1 MATIGAHHRRPKGDA
16 MTSITRLGPICLA
29 LGILLPATVAAQDS
43 QPLRDPPGSGRV
55 AFVAQPVD
63 ADTLASTRGGAEVV
77 TNDMTLNGVTANN
90 SARNV
95 TTGDN
100 SISAGSFANMSGLPT
115 VIQNTGANVLIQNA
129 TILNLQMN

>member
-1 MATIGAHHRRPKGDA
+1 
-16 MTSITRLGPICLA
+16 MTSITRFGPICMA
-29 LGILLPATVAAQDS
+29 LGILLPATAVAQTS
-43 QPLRDPPGSGRV
+43 QPTPDAPGSVGRPV

-63 ADTLASTRGGAEVV
+63 AATLANTRGGAEVV
-77 TNDMTLNGVTANN
+77 SNDMTLHGVTANN

>member
-1 MATIGAHHRRPKGDA
+1 
-16 MTSITRLGPICLA
+16 MTSITRLGPICMA
-29 LGILLPATVAAQDS
+29 LGILLPATVAAQTS
-43 QPLRDPPGSGRV
+43 QPTREAPGSGARSV

-63 ADTLASTRGGAEVV
+63 ADTLAKTRGGAEVV
-77 TNDMTLNGVTANN
+77 NNDMTLHGVTAGN

-100 SISAGSFANMSGLPT
+100 SISAGSFANMTGLPT
-115 VIQNTGANVLIQNA
+115 VIQNSGANVLIQNA

>member
-1 MATIGAHHRRPKGDA
+1 
-16 MTSITRLGPICLA
+16 MTSITRLGPLCLA
-29 LGILLPATVAAQDS
+29 LGIMLPATVAAQS
-43 QPLRDPPGSGRV
+43 AQPERHAAAETRSV
-55 AFVAQPVD
+55 VFVAQPVD
-63 ADTLASTRGGAEVV
+63 TDTLARTRGGAEVV
-77 TNDMTLNGVTANN
+77 NNDMTLRGVTANN

-115 VIQNTGANVLIQNA
+115 VIQNSGANVLIQNA

>member
-1 MATIGAHHRRPKGDA
+1 
-16 MTSITRLGPICLA
+16 MTSITRLGPVCLV
-29 LGILLPATVAAQDS
+29 LGIMLPATVAAQS
-43 QPLRDPPGSGRV
+43 AQPERDTVGADTRSV

-63 ADTLASTRGGAEVV
+63 ADTLARTRGGAEVV
-77 TNDMTLNGVTANN
+77 NNDMTLRGVTANN

-115 VIQNTGANVLIQNA
+115 VIQNSGANVLIQNA

>member
-1 MATIGAHHRRPKGDA
+1 
-16 MTSITRLGPICLA
+16 MTSITRLGPIGLA
-29 LGILLPATVAAQDS
+29 LGILLPATVAAQTSPTPDAPVS
-43 QPLRDPPGSGRV
+43 VVRNV

-63 ADTLASTRGGAEVV
+63 SDTLASTRGGAEVV
-77 TNDMTLNGVTANN
+77 NNDMNLHGVTAGN

-100 SISAGSFANMSGLPT
+100 TISAGSFANMNGLPT
-115 VIQNTGANVLIQNA
+115 VIQNSGANVLIQNA

>member
-1 MATIGAHHRRPKGDA
+1 
-16 MTSITRLGPICLA
+16 MTFITRFGPLCA
-29 LGILLPATVAAQDS
+29 VLGILLPATVAAQS
-43 QPLRDPPGSGRV
+43 TASATAPRAV
-55 AFVAQPVD
+55 AFTAQAVD
-63 ADTLASTRGGAEVV
+63 AETLAATRGGAEVV
-77 TNDMTLNGVTANN
+77 QNDMTLHGVTADN

-129 TILNLQMN
+129 VILHLQMN

>member
-1 MATIGAHHRRPKGDA
+1 
-16 MTSITRLGPICLA
+16 MTSITRLGSICVA
-29 LGILLPATVAAQDS
+29 LGILLPATVAAQTS
-43 QPLRDPPGSGRV
+43 QPTRDAPGSVARSV

-63 ADTLASTRGGAEVV
+63 ANTLANTRGGAEVV
-77 TNDMTLNGVTANN
+77 NNDMTLRGVTANN

-100 SISAGSFANMSGLPT
+100 SISAGSFANMTGLPT

>member
-1 MATIGAHHRRPKGDA
+1 
-16 MTSITRLGPICLA
+16 MTSTTHFGPLCVA
-29 LGILLPATVAAQDS
+29 LGILLPTIAAAQASRAAPDA
-43 QPLRDPPGSGRV
+43 GGRSV

-77 TNDMTLNGVTANN
+77 YNDMNLHGVTAGN

-100 SISAGSFANMSGLPT
+100 TISAGSFANMNGLPT
-115 VIQNTGANVLIQNA
+115 VIQNSGANVLIQNA

>member
-1 MATIGAHHRRPKGDA
+1 
-16 MTSITRLGPICLA
+16 MTSNTRFGAICLA
-29 LGILLPATVAAQDS
+29 LGILLPATVAAQTS
-43 QPLRDPPGSGRV
+43 QPTPDTPGSAARNV
-55 AFVAQPVD
+55 AFVALPVD
-63 ADTLASTRGGAEVV
+63 AATLASTRGGAEVV
-77 TNDMTLNGVTANN
+77 TNDMTLHGVTANN

>member
-1 MATIGAHHRRPKGDA
+1 
-16 MTSITRLGPICLA
+16 MTFITRLGPLCMV
-29 LGILLPATVAAQDS
+29 LGILLPATVAAETAPDA
-43 QPLRDPPGSGRV
+43 PGSGRV

-63 ADTLASTRGGAEVV
+63 AGTLADTRGGAEVV
-77 TNDMTLNGVTANN
+77 NNDMNLHGVTANN

-115 VIQNTGANVLIQNA
+115 VIQNSGANVLIQNA

>member
-1 MATIGAHHRRPKGDA
+1 
-16 MTSITRLGPICLA
+16 MTPITHLGPICLA
-29 LGILLPATVAAQDS
+29 LGIMLPATVAAQS
-43 QPLRDPPGSGRV
+43 AQPDRDAAGAV
-55 AFVAQPVD
+55 AFVDQPVD
-63 ADTLASTRGGAEVV
+63 AETLARTRGGAEVV
-77 TNDMTLNGVTANN
+77 NNDMNLHGVTANN

-115 VIQNTGANVLIQNA
+115 VIQNSGANVLIQNA

>member
-1 MATIGAHHRRPKGDA
+1 
-16 MTSITRLGPICLA
+16 MTSITRLGPICAA
-29 LGILLPATVAAQDS
+29 LGILLPATVAAQT
-43 QPLRDPPGSGRV
+43 LRDAPGSEARPI

-63 ADTLASTRGGAEVV
+63 ATTLANTRGGAEVV
-77 TNDMTLNGVTANN
+77 SNEMTLRGVTANN

-100 SISAGSFANMSGLPT
+100 TISAGSFANMSGLPT
-115 VIQNTGANVLIQNA
+115 VIQNSGANVLIQNA

>member
-1 MATIGAHHRRPKGDA
+1 
-16 MTSITRLGPICLA
+16 MTSITRLGPLCLA
-29 LGILLPATVAAQDS
+29 LGIMLPATVAAQS
-43 QPLRDPPGSGRV
+43 TQPEIGRV

-63 ADTLASTRGGAEVV
+63 ADTLARTRGGAEVV
-77 TNDMTLNGVTANN
+77 NNDMNLHGVTANN

-115 VIQNTGANVLIQNA
+115 VIQNSGANVLIQNA